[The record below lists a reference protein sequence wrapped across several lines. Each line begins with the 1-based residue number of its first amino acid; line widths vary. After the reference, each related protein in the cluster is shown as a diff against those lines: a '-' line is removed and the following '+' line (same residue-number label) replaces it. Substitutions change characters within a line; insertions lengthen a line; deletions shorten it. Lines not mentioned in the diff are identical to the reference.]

1 MEKYGLL
8 KAYKKLTKSK
18 GFLVLYYGQNLI
30 TIIRCYTHIYDSSIK
45 FNYVIYWPCF
55 SFV

>member
-1 MEKYGLL
+1 MEKYELL